1 MMECVQCDLDLQK
14 KQEGGMKD
22 YSKANVE
29 VPSPVHELAALMCL
43 FATQNILHY
52 INTVL
57 TELRRAQR
65 LLRIHSFY
73 CKPSCGCH
81 WECVL

>member
-29 VPSPVHELAALMCL
+29 VPSPVHELATLMCQ
-43 FATQNILHY
+43 FATQNIL
-52 INTVL
+52 
-57 TELRRAQR
+57 
-65 LLRIHSFY
+65 
-73 CKPSCGCH
+73 
-81 WECVL
+81 